1 MTNENITN
9 TKPTNS
15 GINLQEVKPT
25 NSGINLKETLNIPDY
40 DPIKY
45 PMPNEE
51 SAVRAY
57 GLMYKMNLL
66 GAGADKNMTSMLL
79 RFYCDVNDYLM
90 NNDQTLINGYTK
102 NLIET
107 LNKMKDYCK
116 KTDNPLLK

>member
-1 MTNENITN
+1 MTNDNITN
-9 TKPTNS
+9 TNLSNDLSS
-15 GINLQEVKPT
+15 GQEPINIKEV
-25 NSGINLKETLNIPDY
+25 LNIPDY

-90 NNDQTLINGYTK
+90 NNDQTLTNGYTK

-107 LNKMKDYCK
+107 LDKMKDYCK
-116 KTDNPLLK
+116 KTNNPLLK

>member
-66 GAGADKNMTSMLL
+66 GAGADKNITSMLL
-79 RFYCDVNDYLM
+79 KFYCDVNDYLM
-90 NNDQTLINGYTK
+90 NNDQTLINVYTK